1 MSLLTIAEG
10 GMPSWMMKLLETA
23 MYSIVVVSA
32 SVLVWGVAYGL
43 VQLLRIE
50 SRRLRGMS
58 CEAEMV
64 MLRKQVGFY
73 LLFALEL
80 LIAADI
86 IETMVQPSLEHL
98 AILGGVVAVRI
109 IVGFA
114 LAKELKHLD
123 ADATEEEPPCGG
135 DVDPDRSSDP

>member
-1 MSLLTIAEG
+1 
-10 GMPSWMMKLLETA
+10 
-23 MYSIVVVSA
+23 
-32 SVLVWGVAYGL
+32 
-43 VQLLRIE
+43 
-50 SRRLRGMS
+50 
-58 CEAEMV
+58 MV

-123 ADATEEEPPCGG
+123 ASVADEGSWHDGAADPEPPNS
-135 DVDPDRSSDP
+135 P